1 MRESKF
7 QHDFTDWLRDHNAV
21 PVKQDPAIGR
31 QKGIP
36 DIIAFYRTTYFVLEF
51 KASSTSTYR
60 PGQREWLKRFAD
72 MGVLSITV
80 YPENEQEAKQ
90 KILAIMAEEDTRY
103 ED

>member
-7 QHDFTDWLRDHNAV
+7 QHDFTDWLRDHNAI

-36 DIIAFYRTTYFVLEF
+36 DIIAFYRTAYFVLEF
-51 KASSTSTYR
+51 KASKTAPYQ
-60 PGQREWLKRFAD
+60 PGQKQWLERFKD
-72 MGVLSITV
+72 MGVLSMKV
-80 YPENEQEAKQ
+80 YPEIEEQTKQ
-90 KILAIMAEEDTRY
+90 AILAIMAREDMKN